1 MLLNREITRVLI
13 MKQEAHIMPEIAN
26 TVGFSRVTIQ
36 RASKEAAEPSIPIPE
51 VVPPC
56 SLPPLRL

>member
-1 MLLNREITRVLI
+1 
-13 MKQEAHIMPEIAN
+13 MKQEANIMPEIAN